1 MKLTDLDQH
10 HWETGE
16 RIAVIE
22 TPKASRYKIDY
33 DPDRE
38 IFHVHHML
46 PAGMIFPF
54 DFGFIPGTK
63 AADDDP
69 LDVLIIMDQPGYPG
83 LVVRIVLIGVL
94 EAEQSEAKKTFRND
108 RLLAR
113 ALDTTEFANVSSI
126 KDVSKHSLDQLENFF
141 VAYNRA
147 RGKTFKPLRRG
158 GPKDAEK
165 LIKKSSLKHFS

>member
-1 MKLTDLDQH
+1 MKLPELDQF

-22 TPKASRYKIDY
+22 TPKASRYKVDY

-46 PAGMIFPF
+46 PAGMSFPF

-63 AADDDP
+63 AADGDP
-69 LDVLIIMDQPGYPG
+69 LDVLVIMDQPAYPG
-83 LVVRIVLIGVL
+83 LVIRIVLLGVM
-94 EAEQSEAKKTFRND
+94 EAEQTEGKKTFRND
-108 RLLAR
+108 RLVAR
-113 ALDTTEFANVSSI
+113 ALETSEFANVGSI

-141 VAYNRA
+141 VAYNRD

-165 LIKKSSLKHFS
+165 LIKKSSLKRMH